1 MGIGMTLGIGW
12 GSIALSGEIPE
23 VETAFVFTVQTD
35 NVGTSAANQFTIPT
49 TGTGYN
55 YDISTSDGQS
65 INGNTGNTTITFPS
79 AGSYDVNI
87 KGDFPRIYFNN
98 TGDRL
103 KLTDIKNWG
112 ITAWSSFEYSFRGC
126 NNLVISA
133 TDVPDVSAV
142 SSMIWAFNTCTS
154 LSGSFDITSWDLS
167 SVIDV
172 SYMFYGCNQLTFI
185 DISSLNIANSI
196 SCEGVAGGCTNLTEI
211 VFPVAFKPTNVRY
224 LVQNTGNL
232 VSITNIENWDTTSLA
247 LTYAMFQN
255 STFNQDIGAWDVS
268 NMTTMQGTFYMASS
282 FNQDISSWDT
292 SSVNNMTTMFY
303 QASSFNQPIGSWN
316 TSSVNNMSSMF
327 LNAKA
332 FNQDISSW
340 NTSSVTN
347 MDSMFAASNYSL
359 AGAFN
364 QPIGSWDVSN
374 VTNMAN
380 MFQTATNFNQD
391 LSGWNTS
398 SVTTMRQMFL
408 TKSIA
413 TTLGLSLN
421 SWNVSNVTDMYRMFE
436 SIGGGNPNI
445 TNWNT
450 QSVTNFGRFFQ
461 GSGNFN
467 RDLSGWNT
475 SSATDMLAMFGYANS
490 KPGNIANWD
499 IDQVTSFTNFMIS
512 NAGLSTADYDAVLV
526 SWENQLQAAYP
537 GGVGYTP
544 IISISFGV
552 SKYTLGGE
560 AEAART
566 SLINTY
572 GWTITDGGGVA
583 EVAYEYEFQ
592 PWSDNIHTITTDPA
606 YTYNYNVTVSTG
618 ETFTNQTGDLSIT
631 FADRSIV
638 RTLQITGLFP
648 ATGRYV
654 VNGPRL
660 KYRIINWG
668 SGLWRSLNSAFELA
682 GSLTDFGPTVP
693 NLQLCTSMNRTFAS
707 FHFAANIATSNL
719 NSWDVSNVT
728 SMENCFVLSTGNQNL
743 DISDWNTKN
752 LTNALYMFSQSQ
764 FNGDITNWDVSSLTN
779 ASYMFDRVTLFNQNI
794 SSWNTSNVT
803 TFRQMFYNTI
813 GNMIF
818 NQPIGSWNTSS
829 ATNMRYMLSGCGSF
843 DQDISNW
850 DINLVTDFTM
860 LLQLGTLS
868 TTNYDATLIS
878 WANQAPLTNK
888 SISFGGSQYTLG
900 GAAEAARNTLINTYG
915 WTITD
920 GGGIAVPLTT
930 NLVASYNFDAD
941 FTDYTGNNPLTPSGG
956 TPPVAGVSGGVVSN
970 CAEFNST
977 GDYTLTAD
985 SDDFSFTDGV
995 ADLPFSVSF
1004 WANFTS
1010 YNAQGVYFLSKRD
1023 ASTNEEYQIVV
1034 SQNIFN
1040 VFLFGGGGTANY
1052 LRGQLSYTPPIGIW
1066 HHYTVTYDGS
1076 ETSAGIKLYIDGV
1089 SQALTYGSV
1098 GTYTGMVNGSQ
1109 DVNIGSQS
1117 WNPAAGSFDGKLDE
1131 YHIWKDRELT
1141 SAEVTDIY
1149 TTELAG
1155 NSILPADFTTNLVAS
1170 YNFDADFTD
1179 YTGNHPLTSS
1189 GNVTAGTAGGVVS
1202 NCSDFGGTLSDF
1214 LEALDSDDFSFTDG
1228 VSDLPFSVSMW
1239 VNFDVVA
1246 NSWFFDKRG
1255 TSPNDEYQITYYS
1268 GSFAIALASQG
1279 GFAAYLNATYAI
1291 TPVVGTWYHL
1301 TWTYDGS
1308 GTFAGIKLYIDGVSQ
1323 ALTNISVGTYVG
1335 MSNGT
1340 AVARFGKFTDSSPFN
1355 GKMDETHIWKNRELT
1370 AAEVTDIYTTELA
1383 GNSILP

>member
-421 SWNVSNVTDMYRMFE
+421 SWDVSNVTDMYRMFE
-436 SIGGGNPNI
+436 GIGFGNPNI

-450 QSVTNFGRFFQ
+450 QNVTNFGRFFQ
-461 GSGNFN
+461 SSGNFN

-1202 NCSDFGGTLSDF
+1202 NCSDFGGTSSDF

-1279 GFAAYLNATYAI
+1279 GYAAYLNATYAI